1 MVLRLSSLLMMV
13 ESRNGDNDWN
23 SADAFVVCSLL
34 QDQLG
39 IIARISK
46 VIASRGANILNV
58 YLYIDFDGGK
68 QSPVFY
74 ARR

>member
-1 MVLRLSSLLMMV
+1 
-13 ESRNGDNDWN
+13 
-23 SADAFVVCSLL
+23 LL

>member
-1 MVLRLSSLLMMV
+1 MIPIEEDSDS
-13 ESRNGDNDWN
+13 
-23 SADAFVVCSLL
+23 CSDSDIWQYFREF

-46 VIASRGANILNV
+46 LIATRGANILNV
-58 YLYIDFDGGK
+58 DLYIDFDGRK

>member
-1 MVLRLSSLLMMV
+1 MA
-13 ESRNGDNDWN
+13 G
-23 SADAFVVCSLL
+23 VCSCVGCSLF

-39 IIARISK
+39 IVARISK
-46 VIASRGANILNV
+46 CIASRGANILNV
-58 YLYIDFDGGK
+58 DLYIDFDGGK